1 MLFSRYF
8 QTEILKNSYKW
19 NETCEKASPATENVS
34 ILELRMPYFF
44 NLEL

>member
-19 NETCEKASPATENVS
+19 NETCEQTSRATEKVS
-34 ILELRMPYFF
+34 ILELKMPYFF